1 MAQTEPRR
9 RNTLWYL
16 AAVIIMS
23 AGLAAGSVM
32 VWRGFVMI
40 THVEQFIGPGHLSL
54 EVAAPGD
61 YTLWHDYHAVF
72 EGRTYS
78 TDKQLPDGVSFRI
91 KGPNGPVEVKNASGA
106 TATMGNTERVAV
118 AAFVAHESGPHEI
131 VAEGEFPARVFSV
144 GEGNFFKSFGM
155 IFGGIGAIILS
166 FCTGLGLGAWVYFK
180 NNASGDEGKQK
191 ESGMANPVEGELGEP
206 EHSAKQLATLVY
218 ALQAASY
225 LVGITFIAAVI
236 VNYVKRQ
243 EVAGTWLESHFLWQI
258 RTFWWSFLWGVLGVA
273 LMVVVV
279 GIFILIADAIWV
291 LYRIVKGWLN
301 LNDGKA
307 MYE

>member
-9 RNTLWYL
+9 GNTLWYL
-16 AAVIIMS
+16 AAVIIMI
-23 AGLAAGSVM
+23 AGLTAGSVM

-40 THVEQFIGPGHLSL
+40 LHVEQFIGPGRISL
-54 EVAAPGD
+54 EVATPGY
-61 YTLWHDYHAVF
+61 YTLWHDYHTVF

-78 TDKQLPDGVSFRI
+78 ADKQLPDGINFRV
-91 KGPNGPVEVKNASGA
+91 NGPSGPVAVKGSNDA
-106 TATMGNTERVAV
+106 TATIGNTERVAV
-118 AAFVAHESGPHEI
+118 AAFVAPVSGQYEI
-131 VAEGEFPARVFSV
+131 AAEGEFPARVFSV
-144 GEGNFFKSFGM
+144 GEGNFLKSFGM

-166 FCTGLGLGAWVYFK
+166 FCTGLGLCAWAYFN
-180 NNASGDEGKQK
+180 NNAPGGEGKHK
-191 ESGMANPVEGELGEP
+191 DGGMMNPVAEKP
-206 EHSAKQLATLVY
+206 EHSARQLAALVY
-218 ALQAASY
+218 ALQAASF

-236 VNYVKRQ
+236 VNYVKCR
-243 EVAGTWLESHFLWQI
+243 EVAGTWLESHFTWQI
-258 RTFWWSFLWGVLGVA
+258 RTFWWSFLWGVLGVV

-279 GIFILIADAIWV
+279 GIFILIADALWV

>member
-1 MAQTEPRR
+1 M
-9 RNTLWYL
+9 
-16 AAVIIMS
+16 I
-23 AGLAAGSVM
+23 AGLTAGSIM

-40 THVEQFIGPGHLSL
+40 IHVEQFIGPGRLSF
-54 EVAAPGD
+54 EVTVPGD

-78 TDKQLPDGVSFRI
+78 TGKRLPDGVNFRV
-91 KGPNGPVEVKNASGA
+91 KGPNGAVAVSGSNGA
-106 TATMGNTERVAV
+106 TASIGDTERVAI
-118 AAFVAHESGPHEI
+118 AAFIAPEPGKYEI
-131 VAEGEFPARVFSV
+131 AAEGEFSARVFSV

-155 IFGGIGAIILS
+155 ILGGIGAIILS
-166 FCTGLGLGAWVYFK
+166 FSAGLGLGAWVYFK
-180 NNASGDEGKQK
+180 NSASGSEGETKG
-191 ESGMANPVEGELGEP
+191 SGMANPVEGEP
-206 EHSAKQLATLVY
+206 EHSARQLAALVY
-218 ALQAASY
+218 ALQAASF

-236 VNYVKRQ
+236 VNYVKRE
-243 EVAGTWLESHFLWQI
+243 EVADTWLESHFLWQI
-258 RTFWWSFLWGVLGVA
+258 RTFWWSFLWGVLGVV
-273 LMVVVV
+273 LVVVVV

>member
-1 MAQTEPRR
+1 MAQTELRR
-9 RNTLWYL
+9 GTLWYL
-16 AAVIIMS
+16 VAAIIVI
-23 AGLAAGSVM
+23 AGLIAGSVM
-32 VWRGFVMI
+32 VWRGFVAMV
-40 THVEQFIGPGHLSL
+40 HVEQFIGPGHLSFN
-54 EVAAPGD
+54 VTAPGS

-78 TDKQLPDGVSFRI
+78 TEKQLPEGVNFRVN
-91 KGPNGPVEVKNASGA
+91 GPNGPVAVKSSNGAKASIGS
-106 TATMGNTERVAV
+106 TERVAV
-118 AAFVAHESGPHEI
+118 VEFVAHEPGQYEI
-131 VAEGEFPARVFSV
+131 AAEGEFPVQLFSV

-155 IFGGIGAIILS
+155 IFGGIGVIFLS
-166 FCTGLGLGAWVYFK
+166 FCTSLGLGAWAYFK
-180 NNASGDEGKQK
+180 NNASGKQK
-191 ESGMANPVEGELGEP
+191 GGEMVNPAGDES

-225 LVGITFIAAVI
+225 LLGITFIAAVI

-243 EVAGTWLESHFLWQI
+243 EVAGTWLESHFLWQM
-258 RTFWWSFLWGVLGVA
+258 RTFWWSLLWGVLGVA
-273 LMVVVV
+273 LMIVVV
-279 GIFILIADAIWV
+279 GVFILIADAIWV